1 MAKSKRN
8 KVVSLTKTKK
18 TNVSDK
24 KLDLVEKIQKYLN
37 KYKYCYVF
45 SSKNMTTMPM
55 QELRNYWSDSSKFI
69 VGKNKVLQI
78 ALGRNEEEA
87 FKKNSDKLS
96 KYLVSSCGLFFSDK
110 EPEHIVE

>member
-18 TNVSDK
+18 SNVSEK

-37 KYKYCYVF
+37 KFKYCYVF
-45 SSKNMTTMPM
+45 SFKNMSVMPM
-55 QELRNYWSDSSKFI
+55 QELRNFWSDSKFV

-78 ALGRNEEEA
+78 ALGRDEEEA
-87 FKKNSDKLS
+87 FKTNTYKLS
-96 KYLVSSCGLFFSDK
+96 KFLKANCGLFFTDK
-110 EPEHIVE
+110 EPDYIVE